1 MGSFAQYIAL
11 GFMLNV
17 SDPFNYSARW
27 LLSSRL
33 ILDDPRRTYAL
44 TLLLVQMHWRNKY
57 FHICICMDVS
67 HYHVLAKGKLDFKVF
82 SCSSIQ
88 LKFSGSLQGLVAVGA
103 CSFTHRCSRTLT
115 FFPLIFIKK
124 FIYKFAPIRS
134 KRNWIFVI

>member
-1 MGSFAQYIAL
+1 MAKKVQRCQPILTKWVLLLNMYITL

-88 LKFSGSLQGLVAVGA
+88 FKAFWIPTGP
-103 CSFTHRCSRTLT
+103 CCSRCLQLHPQLFKNIE
-115 FFPLIFIKK
+115 FFPWF
-124 FIYKFAPIRS
+124 S
-134 KRNWIFVI
+134 

>member
-1 MGSFAQYIAL
+1 MNLFYPIFLIIIIGLTLRTRKSLTNLGLEIVWIYDISYRYVQSLQMAKKVQRSAYTNQMGSFTQYIAL

-67 HYHVLAKGKLDFKVF
+67 HYHVLAKGK
-82 SCSSIQ
+82 
-88 LKFSGSLQGLVAVGA
+88 
-103 CSFTHRCSRTLT
+103 
-115 FFPLIFIKK
+115 
-124 FIYKFAPIRS
+124 
-134 KRNWIFVI
+134 

>member
-1 MGSFAQYIAL
+1 MAKKVQRSAYTNQMGSFAQYIAL

-27 LLSSRL
+27 LFSSRL

-88 LKFSGSLQGLVAVGA
+88 FKAFWIPLSYFWSLVLL
-103 CSFTHRCSRTLT
+103 S
-115 FFPLIFIKK
+115 IFENMMLL
-124 FIYKFAPIRS
+124 FINLGHCLPNIIS
-134 KRNWIFVI
+134 